1 MKRKVQT
8 SDVGVIVGRFQVNE
22 LHDGHKALIDSVV
35 AENERVIIFLGLSP
49 LKTTRNNP
57 LDFRAR
63 KQMISEIY
71 PDIDILYINDCV
83 SDEAWSK
90 DLDRQISNNVGPES
104 RVALYGSRDAFIS
117 HYSGRYPTV
126 ELVQETYV
134 SGTSIRQAIAHKTN
148 PSTDFRAGVIWAT
161 KNQFCNP
168 KLTTDVAIF
177 DSSNE
182 YLVLGRKPN
191 EGKFRFIWGFVNPNE
206 TAEMCAAREVQEE
219 TGLEIGGINE
229 LKHLGTHVIDDWRYR
244 GESENIL
251 TSFYLANYKFGRP
264 EPNDDICEVKLI
276 CLKKLPYES
285 EEAWKTRLVRSVVDT
300 HKGLMEVLFDKVI
313 SKMEHLIVNIEDVE
327 EDKTQIK
334 KLKERKS

>member
-104 RVALYGSRDAFIS
+104 KVALYGSRDAFIS
-117 HYSGRYPTV
+117 HYSGRYPTI
-126 ELVQETYV
+126 ELVQESYI
-134 SGTSIRQAIAHKTN
+134 SGSSIRQAIAHKTN
-148 PSTDFRAGVIWAT
+148 PSADFRAGVIWAT

-168 KLTTDVAIF
+168 KLTVDIAIF
-177 DSSNE
+177 DSGKNK
-182 YLVLGRKPN
+182 LLLGRKTN
-191 EGKFRFIWGFVNPNE
+191 EEKYRFIGGFVNPNE
-206 TAEMCAAREVQEE
+206 TAEMSASREVHEE
-219 TGLEIGGINE
+219 TGLDIGGTRE
-229 LKHLGTHVIDDWRYR
+229 LNFLGTHVINDWRYR

-251 TSFYLANYKFGRP
+251 PAFFWTTYKFGRP
-264 EPNDDICEVKLI
+264 EPADDICEVKLFDI
-276 CLKKLPYES
+276 VKLPYES
-285 EEAWKTRLVRSVVDT
+285 KEAWKTRLVKLVVDT
-300 HKGLMEVLFDKVI
+300 HKGLMEVLFDSVI
-313 SKMEHLIVNIEDVE
+313 SEMEHLIVNIEDVD
-327 EDKTQIK
+327 ED
-334 KLKERKS
+334 